1 MICHSLYCLPWVLD
15 PGSRRVSARSHRLVQ
30 RRLVLRAR
38 TSTRTGHGFRSNGF
52 LCNRPSFCLS
62 VCFWVWRCG
71 NGSAVTGFLRSG
83 ASGAQR
89 LVRWSK
95 PRRAPPLAEA
105 ALGPLFQY
113 REAESP
119 RCGERAAARKRRGR
133 ASGTQVR
140 AEHSKEGAAGNF
152 FVRPPTRHAPY
163 RIPAVG
169 GVATAL
175 PLPASYAQELRA
187 LNG

>member
-1 MICHSLYCLPWVLD
+1 MALRCTASASKRPEEVRKPQQGLAARFKLCGRKPLRGLPPSPRWTWRCALREANVRKGL
-15 PGSRRVSARSHRLVQ
+15 GGHTRSSGTYLGPSGCANAPRNF
-30 RRLVLRAR
+30 VLRAF
-38 TSTRTGHGFRSNGF
+38 S
-52 LCNRPSFCLS
+52 
-62 VCFWVWRCG
+62 
-71 NGSAVTGFLRSG
+71 
-83 ASGAQR
+83 
-89 LVRWSK
+89 
-95 PRRAPPLAEA
+95 
-105 ALGPLFQY
+105 QY